1 MKSGQPVD
9 RALVLQYEASQI
21 NLTELLSDQDDFARA
36 HVDTAEI
43 RFFFLPYGHLDFE
56 SAVAEQSDESKCSFH
71 SSYSR
76 LLNVKP

>member
-1 MKSGQPVD
+1 MD

-43 RFFFLPYGHLDFE
+43 WGFFF
-56 SAVAEQSDESKCSFH
+56 AVRSPRF
-71 SSYSR
+71 
-76 LLNVKP
+76 